1 MKLKRTFVWA
11 GALAS
16 LFFITGGALLV
27 AVVIHRLPPDL
38 SEAAFEII
46 GDHLFYIGAVA
57 FVAMFVATFL
67 FEGMFQHFVLP
78 IYRLAE
84 EISLINSANP
94 SYRIKPSGNKHYMG
108 LAKALNDWADQYQDM
123 RNSVEERI
131 LRAGEKIENE
141 KNILASVISE
151 LPEGIVICS
160 AQGQTLLF
168 NKRAREFLERDSDP
182 RAPDTQSPV
191 PGGRMGLGRP
201 IFEAIDKNLIIHGL
215 EDIGEKM
222 RKNAPDITSAFVTP
236 GKNQALC
243 RVEIVPILKLK
254 NRLYGFILII
264 DNIAGQLKTDRGLSL
279 KFQSFRRD
287 IRASIAGL
295 RSAMEVILEYPDM
308 EKKRRNGFLDIIKNG
323 FDKINENLDS
333 EILEYSR
340 AFHHQRKLVS
350 MSAESL
356 LESLGHKLEKRLQ
369 VSVEIDGC
377 EDGCWTRID
386 TYTLILALM
395 CLIRHIKHEA
405 RTDHF
410 SWTARKR
417 GRFVNLDLF
426 WRGNP
431 VTMEKLRQWEDE
443 ALSLKDESIPLTLG
457 EVMEYHEGKIW
468 PYSPGPESEK
478 SHLRIVLPLE
488 QAPDRDRPG
497 HKPVL
502 YEGRPEF
509 YDFDLF
515 NQPGQTPELDDRPLA
530 SLNFTVFDTETT
542 GLDPSG
548 GDEIISIG
556 GFRIVNSRILKTD
569 YFDELVDPR
578 RPIPWESVKIHGI
591 YPEMLNG
598 KPTVAKVLPIF
609 REFVGDTILIAH
621 NAAFDMKMLQMKEG
635 ATGIKFINPTLD
647 TMLLSAVL
655 HPAQE
660 DHTLEAISERLG
672 VSIVGRHTA
681 LGDALATGELF
692 LKMLPLL
699 SAMGIHTLKEALI
712 ASRKKY
718 YSRIDFF

>member
-1 MKLKRTFVWA
+1 MRPKRTFVWA

-16 LFFITGGALLV
+16 LFLMAGAALLV
-27 AVVIHRLPPDL
+27 AAVIHSLPPDL
-38 SEAAFEII
+38 SEAASEII
-46 GDHLFYIGAVA
+46 YGHLFYIGATA
-57 FVAMFVATFL
+57 LVAMFVATFV
-67 FEGMFQHFVLP
+67 FEGMFQRFVLP

-84 EISLINSANP
+84 EVSLINSANP

-123 RNSVEERI
+123 QNSVEERI
-131 LRAGEKIENE
+131 LRAGEKLENE

-151 LPEGIVICS
+151 LTEGIVICS
-160 AQGQTLLF
+160 AQGRILLF

-182 RAPDTQSPV
+182 RSPDAPPAGPV
-191 PGGRMGLGRP
+191 GRMGLGRP
-201 IFEAIDKNLIIHGL
+201 IFEAIEKNLIIHGL

-236 GKNQALC
+236 GKNQELC

-264 DNIAGQLKTDRGLSL
+264 DNIAGQLETERGLSL

-308 EKKRRNGFLDIIKNG
+308 DKNRLSGFMDIVKNG

-340 AFHHQRKLVS
+340 AFHHQRKLVY
-350 MSAESL
+350 MSAENL
-356 LESLGHKLEKRLQ
+356 LESLAHKLENRLRL
-369 VSVEIDGC
+369 SMEIRGC

-395 CLIRHIKHEA
+395 CLIRHIQNETGTG
-405 RTDHF
+405 RF
-410 SWTARKR
+410 SWTAQNR
-417 GRFVNLDLF
+417 GRFVNLDLS
-426 WRGNP
+426 WKGNP
-431 VTMEKLRQWEDE
+431 VTMEKLRRWEDE
-443 ALSLKDESIPLTLG
+443 ALSLDHDAIPLTLG

-468 PYSPGPESEK
+468 PYFPDPESDQ
-478 SHLRIVLPLE
+478 SRLRIVLPLE
-488 QAPDRDRPG
+488 HAPDRDSPG

-502 YEGRPEF
+502 YESRPEF

-515 NQPGQTPELDDRPLA
+515 NQPGQTPELNDHPLA
-530 SLNFTVFDTETT
+530 ALNFTVFDTETT

-598 KPTVAKVLPIF
+598 KPTAAKVLPLF
-609 REFVGDTILIAH
+609 KEFVGDTILIAH
-621 NAAFDMKMLQMKEG
+621 NAAFDMKMLQMKEE
-635 ATGIKFINPTLD
+635 ATGVKLINPTLD
-647 TMLLSAVL
+647 TMLLSAVV

-660 DHTLEAISERLG
+660 DHTLEAIAERLG

-699 SAMGIHTLKEALI
+699 SAMGIHTLKEALT